1 MHVCFSKKIINGIQ
15 KDING
20 RRTTGQK
27 RQPPP
32 SVIFA
37 VQQVVHCNDR
47 HADRHNAQ
55 NDIHQ
60 QHKTINKVK
69 FVIPKTSKNKPPEK
83 LKKRKKKKY
92 QKKKGVS
99 EKFQEKEKKKYYSKV
114 LELKKK

>member
-1 MHVCFSKKIINGIQ
+1 VCFSKKIINGIQ

-20 RRTTGQK
+20 RRTTRQK

-37 VQQVVHCNDR
+37 VQQVVHGNDR
-47 HADRHNAQ
+47 HTDRHNAQ

-83 LKKRKKKKY
+83 LKKRKKKKI
-92 QKKKGVS
+92 KKKKVS
-99 EKFQEKEKKKYYSKV
+99 VKKFQEKEKTILQLST
-114 LELKKK
+114 